1 MKKTSMASVTHGA
14 REKRHGAGQLSCA
27 RGMPHRRDRG
37 QTAFWT
43 GDGTFS
49 KFSGLITRF
58 AS

>member
-1 MKKTSMASVTHGA
+1 M
-14 REKRHGAGQLSCA
+14 HGAGQLSYA
-27 RGMPHRRDRG
+27 RGMPRRRDDG